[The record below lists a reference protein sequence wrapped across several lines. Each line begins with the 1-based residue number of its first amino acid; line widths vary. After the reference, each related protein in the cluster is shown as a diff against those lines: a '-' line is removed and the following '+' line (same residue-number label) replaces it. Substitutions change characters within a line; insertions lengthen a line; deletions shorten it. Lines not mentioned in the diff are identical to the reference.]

1 MRHGKSYVWVP
12 AFCALLVTCIVS
24 AAAAQNMPRPTNN
37 IPRQPALKHVQAP
50 SPLPGQAA
58 SAQRVSNKTTV
69 PESAAFA
76 YASKTTFIIY
86 DVGTLRM
93 VGKSQKDSS
102 YTIGV
107 LRMTGRA
114 NVLSHNIGTLKMT
127 GMKNVR

>member
-1 MRHGKSYVWVP
+1 
-12 AFCALLVTCIVS
+12 
-24 AAAAQNMPRPTNN
+24 
-37 IPRQPALKHVQAP
+37 
-50 SPLPGQAA
+50 
-58 SAQRVSNKTTV
+58 
-69 PESAAFA
+69 
-76 YASKTTFIIY
+76 
-86 DVGTLRM
+86 M

>member
-1 MRHGKSYVWVP
+1 MSYTWVP
-12 AFCALLVTCIVS
+12 AFCALLVTCVVS
-24 AAAAQNMPRPTNN
+24 AAAAQNIPRPKNN
-37 IPRQPALKHVQAP
+37 IPRQSALKHVAAP
-50 SPLPGQAA
+50 SPLPEHTA
-58 SAQRVSNKTTV
+58 SALKVSNKTTV
-69 PESAAFA
+69 PKPAAFA